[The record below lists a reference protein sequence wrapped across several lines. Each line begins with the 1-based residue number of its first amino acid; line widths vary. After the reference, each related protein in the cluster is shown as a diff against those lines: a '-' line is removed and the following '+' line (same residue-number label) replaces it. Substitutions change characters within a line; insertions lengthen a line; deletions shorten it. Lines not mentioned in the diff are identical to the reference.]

1 MRNIDFRPGTLFNQ
15 TKVENTYRNLGN
27 ISIVNF
33 ATVRM
38 VEPAASVAESNASIQ
53 GITLQG
59 TDSLKGDSLQVA
71 RAGVFSAV
79 TKNDSVQHLE
89 ANIFIKTKDINTV
102 SFEVEGTN
110 MAGDLGAAA
119 AFSFENRNVFH
130 GGETFG
136 IKLRGAFEAIKG
148 LEGYDNNENYI
159 EGSVEMSLKMPLLV
173 LPFRSSSHKRNSMVN
188 SEVSVIYNSQDRPE
202 FHRRTLTAGWRYT
215 WSSWQKKLQHRF
227 DFLSLNYVFMPW
239 ISEAFRRDYLDNTSS
254 RNSVLRYSYEDLFIM
269 RSAYNV
275 VFNSQ
280 GSKRTGLMDYNSNSY
295 QIRLGVETAGN
306 FLYLISKLFNGSKNE
321 DGHYK
326 LFNIAF
332 AQYAKFDFDFVK
344 NFVID
349 NRNALAFHV
358 GFGLALPYGNAT
370 IIPYEKRYFAGGAN
384 SVRGWGVRELGPG
397 KYIGRDGKVDFINQT
412 GNIKFD
418 INLEYRTYLFWK
430 LHGAVFVDAGN
441 VWTTRD
447 YSDQQGGKF
456 TFDNFYKQIAVA
468 YGLGL
473 RLNLDYFVLRFDGG
487 MKAVNPVYSDS
498 RRHFPI
504 IHPKF
509 SRDFTFHFAV
519 GLPF

>member
-38 VEPAASVAESNASIQ
+38 VEPAASVAESNASKQ

-71 RAGVFSAV
+71 RAGGISVV

-239 ISEAFRRDYLDNTSS
+239 ISDAFRRDYLDNTSS